1 MRTFLKERR
10 ASNNLICLVYS
21 TGQPQDLDDLA
32 KHLNDLGGSDT
43 PSSAKPGSAS
53 GPVSQRKP
61 VPPAPLDE
69 SDDEDQGP
77 MRDDGTLHA
86 SDISPL

>member
-1 MRTFLKERR
+1 MTPTRIYK
-10 ASNNLICLVYS
+10 AYQIIILVYFLS
-21 TGQPQDLDDLA
+21 GQPQDLDDLA

-43 PSSAKPGSAS
+43 PPSAKLGSAS

-61 VPPAPLDE
+61 IPPAPLDE